1 MPDMKS
7 ALRGV
12 TLRQLR
18 TFACVAQLGSFSAAA
33 RALHVTQPAVSMQ
46 IRELEQAC
54 GVALY
59 ERIGRRIG
67 LTEAGREIA
76 RCAAGI
82 VAELHQ
88 AEQYLGEI
96 AGLTRGS
103 LRLGAVSTAK
113 YIAPAL
119 LAAFRREYPAV
130 TVQLTVGNR
139 EDMVRLLAANDSDL
153 IVMGRP
159 PAGIDTVASVFA
171 RHPQIIVAPPDHPL
185 ARQVRIPLAQL
196 ATESFL
202 IREPGSGTRAAFEAL
217 CAAHGLDCEPS
228 MEASS
233 NETIKQAVMA
243 GMGIAFISAHTVGLE
258 LHTERLVA
266 LDVVGL
272 PAVRDWYVIH
282 LAAKRLSPVAQ
293 RFREFVLTRAERII
307 EETVGVLP
315 RSRERP
321 RRRSA
326 AGARDA

>member
-1 MPDMKS
+1 MKS

-18 TFACVAQLGSFSAAA
+18 TFASVAQLGSFSAAA

-59 ERIGRRIG
+59 ERIGRRIA
-67 LTEAGREIA
+67 LTEAGREMA

-119 LAAFRREYPAV
+119 LAAFGREFPAV

-171 RHPQIIVAPPDHPL
+171 RHPQIVIAPPDHPL
-185 ARQVRIPLAQL
+185 ARQRRISFAALV
-196 ATESFL
+196 EERFL

-217 CAAHGLDCEPS
+217 CATAGHNCEPS

-233 NETIKQAVMA
+233 NETIKQAVMV

-258 LHTERLVA
+258 LQTGRLVA
-266 LDVVGL
+266 LDVIGL

-282 LAAKRLSPVAQ
+282 LATKRLSPVAQ
-293 RFREFVLTRAERII
+293 RFRAFVLERGEGII
-307 EETVGVLP
+307 GETVGVVLP
-315 RSRERP
+315 QQRPARP

-326 AGARDA
+326 KGARDV